1 MVSLRQSERDCRS
14 TQRASLVCPEV
25 CGCRLASTSRL
36 REKAVA
42 GVALA
47 REQSEDTGLEGG
59 WDGDMGVPGAVGRR
73 VRPAGMTL
81 TYFK

>member
-1 MVSLRQSERDCRS
+1 M
-14 TQRASLVCPEV
+14 
-25 CGCRLASTSRL
+25 
-36 REKAVA
+36 A